1 MVWDVYAHVAEGYAI
16 LGLGDKAQEALD
28 AIGNAGEIASR
39 LDKVV
44 RAKPDVFDREWLRKS
59 ISNSANAAFPFNKA
73 GSYLDDYTWQELL
86 DLAVELGLPEVVLEQ
101 ERRFDDYAASKDFA
115 ALEPSRQDEAHTS
128 VLHATLL
135 RNDFAGAERRI
146 AEIADPNR
154 KEYGN
159 MLLAEAL
166 ARSGDT
172 QKALAL
178 SRDMAPVRRN
188 GVEVAAAKNTVL
200 NGDPEVARRLVQG
213 LGAQDQQLLALDIGK
228 SGNLKAMAL
237 MRSLSGL
244 YERAWLGKEIMQLQ
258 IEAGDLDLAERTA
271 FGIDEVGIRAD
282 ANAIL
287 AIAAAKKGRSD
298 LVTKAG
304 DEIAAMRR
312 QNVDAVEVTNSEIM
326 LLFAYAILLRID
338 DATSQSSAIRKHID
352 EIVPSAFP
360 DDPFGAMGANENRA
374 LLLIHLA
381 GAQLALG
388 LPDEA
393 AKTFDEMGDGGAEDS
408 AFILAEAAGLAYSVG
423 GPDLASD
430 ALRRSLSTTALL
442 KRPMDRAMMLSRLAE
457 VMLIKR

>member
-1 MVWDVYAHVAEGYAI
+1 MPLGAVYLSLTLLMAVAIPLAARADEACAQLPTPVCVLDLARQALGSFATAPEPPESAAWTEDMAQYPDIDIRGEAWRVVWDVYAHVAEGYAI

-237 MRSLSGL
+237 MRSL
-244 YERAWLGKEIMQLQ
+244 I
-258 IEAGDLDLAERTA
+258 RT
-271 FGIDEVGIRAD
+271 
-282 ANAIL
+282 L
-287 AIAAAKKGRSD
+287 
-298 LVTKAG
+298 
-304 DEIAAMRR
+304 
-312 QNVDAVEVTNSEIM
+312 
-326 LLFAYAILLRID
+326 
-338 DATSQSSAIRKHID
+338 
-352 EIVPSAFP
+352 
-360 DDPFGAMGANENRA
+360 
-374 LLLIHLA
+374 
-381 GAQLALG
+381 
-388 LPDEA
+388 
-393 AKTFDEMGDGGAEDS
+393 
-408 AFILAEAAGLAYSVG
+408 
-423 GPDLASD
+423 
-430 ALRRSLSTTALL
+430 
-442 KRPMDRAMMLSRLAE
+442 
-457 VMLIKR
+457 